1 MKSILITLLVVA
13 SQIVQAEENIGLK
26 FTAIQTMVVN
36 AIVNEER
43 KLGIKLTAKDV
54 TDLELSFVRVNE
66 IEVSGVAP
74 GFEEED
80 GIPNYCNVT
89 LARAND
95 FGSYAVKDVH
105 CSPWD

>member
-1 MKSILITLLVVA
+1 MKSFLVILVVAA
-13 SQIVQAEENIGLK
+13 SQIVQAEEIIGLK
-26 FTAIQTMVVN
+26 FTAIQTMVVS
-36 AIVNEER
+36 AIVKEER
-43 KLGIKLTAKDV
+43 KLGIKLSAKDV
-54 TDLELSFVRVNE
+54 TDLELSFVRANE

-80 GIPNYCNVT
+80 GIPNYCSVT

-95 FGSYAVKDVH
+95 FGAYAVKDVH